1 MTRRELIRV
10 FQAPGFK
17 KKESLCQ
24 REHNL
29 SGEFNSTFPRF
40 VFVQSPDGQRTMSWS
55 LFLKFTPIPLG

>member
-24 REHNL
+24 REHNY